1 MANNRRGKGGVIAVR
16 MRLVVL
22 GLLAVGL
29 ILALT
34 ACIGHWFTPKQE
46 ATLIIGK
53 PAVSGNRGEVLISVT
68 NMPNQGLA
76 SIAIANLGI
85 TYTNIT
91 PASISATG
99 LNGFRVLAQDF
110 TTTAG
115 KGRLVAANPTSGSVG
130 GTIIKITFEVTG
142 ANPALGIADADKG
155 KVDLGTALN
164 TLIAQ
169 GTWTLSSNATDY
181 YAK

>member
-1 MANNRRGKGGVIAVR
+1 MAVR

-29 ILALT
+29 IVGLSACMGFFQNT
-34 ACIGHWFTPKQE
+34 AQTP
-46 ATLIIGK
+46 TLIIGK

-76 SIAIANLGI
+76 SIAIDDKGI
-85 TYTNIT
+85 TFDDID
-91 PASISATG
+91 ASSIKATG
-99 LNGFRVLAQDF
+99 LNGFRVLTQDF
-110 TTTAG
+110 ATIAG
-115 KGRLVAANPTSGSVG
+115 KGCLLAVNPSAGSVG
-130 GTIIKITFEVTG
+130 GTIVKITFEVTG

-169 GTWTLSSNATDY
+169 GTWALSSNAADY

>member
-1 MANNRRGKGGVIAVR
+1 VANNRRGKGGVIAVR

-34 ACIGHWFTPKQE
+34 ACMGHWFTPKQE

-53 PAVSGNRGEVLISVT
+53 LALSGNRGEVLISVT

-76 SIAIANLGI
+76 SIAIDDQGI
-85 TYTNIT
+85 TFDDIEA
-91 PASISATG
+91 ASIEVTG
-99 LNGFRVLAQDF
+99 LNGFTVLAQDF

-115 KGRLVAANPTSGSVG
+115 NGRLVAANPTSGSVG
-130 GTIIKITFEVTG
+130 GTILKITFETTG
-142 ANPALGIADADKG
+142 ANPRLTIEQADKE
-155 KVDLGTALN
+155 KVTLGSALN

-169 GTWTLSSNATDY
+169 GAWNLSSNATDY

>member
-1 MANNRRGKGGVIAVR
+1 MGAKT
-16 MRLVVL
+16 RLIVVL
-22 GLLAVGL
+22 MLALGL
-29 ILALT
+29 ILGLT
-34 ACIGHWFTPKQE
+34 ACMGHWFTPKQA

-53 PAVSGNRGEVLISVT
+53 LMASGNRGEVVISVA

-76 SIAIANLGI
+76 SISINNLGI

-91 PASISATG
+91 PASIVATG
-99 LNGFRVLAQDF
+99 LNGFTVLAQDF
-110 TTTAG
+110 TTTAN

-142 ANPALGIADADKG
+142 ANPAFGIAVGDKN
-155 KVDLGTALN
+155 KVDLGSALN

-169 GTWTLSSNATDY
+169 GAWNLSSNATDY